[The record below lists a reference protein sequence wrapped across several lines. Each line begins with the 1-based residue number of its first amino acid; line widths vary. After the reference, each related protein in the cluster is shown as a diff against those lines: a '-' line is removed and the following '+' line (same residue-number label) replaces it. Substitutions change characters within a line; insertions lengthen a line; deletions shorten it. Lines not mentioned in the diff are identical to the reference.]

1 MRSVKVKDVNKAAL
15 SGSKVT
21 RSNPAAPAVPD
32 LKPEIN
38 VLKSKQDS
46 MISSIRILED
56 QLSSLSGDTQV
67 IRSMMAQISSLKG
80 QVEEMKKASPVT
92 LSRAPNSGYITAVS
106 CGGKTYKF
114 NRNKAGFTQS
124 VDVIQVG

>member
-21 RSNPAAPAVPD
+21 RSKPAAPAVPD
-32 LKPEIN
+32 LTPELN
-38 VLKSKQDS
+38 LLKSKQDS
-46 MISSIRILED
+46 MLSSIRILED

-67 IRSMMAQISSLKG
+67 ISSMTAQISSLKS
-80 QVEEMKKASPVT
+80 QMEEMKKASPVT
-92 LSRAPNSGYITAVS
+92 LSRAPNGYITAVS